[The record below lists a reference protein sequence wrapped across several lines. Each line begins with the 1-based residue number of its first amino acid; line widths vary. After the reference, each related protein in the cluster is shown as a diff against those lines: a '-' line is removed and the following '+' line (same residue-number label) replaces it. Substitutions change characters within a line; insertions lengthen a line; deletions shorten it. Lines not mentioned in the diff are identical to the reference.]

1 METTQT
7 PAQKTSPS
15 ANLPTTLPSSAISD
29 KELVQIVGQAYF
41 RRGQASSDANTLAV
55 AADLKQ
61 QINANFRSLT
71 PADIRKAIENGTF
84 GKYGEVYSVSVAAM
98 VDWLNAY
105 TIDPDRIA
113 AMHNTALAAKYALP
127 QKATTTNA
135 EFDRQM
141 RQAVYDKYADY
152 CAKGEFLDVHSLSYD
167 FLNRLGIIN
176 PTAEEKRAIY
186 DHHLKSENGRAD
198 IRKRKGIVPIGVAL
212 SDIAK
217 SNAVARC
224 KYYFLLK
231 FFEAVKESG
240 GEITDYV

>member
-1 METTQT
+1 M
-7 PAQKTSPS
+7 
-15 ANLPTTLPSSAISD
+15 PSSAISD

-84 GKYGEVYSVSVAAM
+84 GKYGEVYGVSIAAM

-105 TIDPDRIA
+105 TIDPDRLA
-113 AMHNTALAAKYALP
+113 AMHNTAQAAKYALP
-127 QKATTTNA
+127 QKATITNV

-141 RQAVYDKYADY
+141 RQSVYDKYADY
-152 CAKGEFLDVHSLSYD
+152 CKTGEFLDIHSLSYD
-167 FLNRLGIIN
+167 FLNQLGVIN
-176 PTAEEKRAIY
+176 PTAEEKWEIY
-186 DHHLKSENGRAD
+186 NHHLKSENGRAD

-212 SDIAK
+212 SEIAK

>member
-1 METTQT
+1 M
-7 PAQKTSPS
+7 PP
-15 ANLPTTLPSSAISD
+15 SAISD

-84 GKYGEVYSVSVAAM
+84 GKYGEVYGVSVAAM

-113 AMHNTALAAKYALP
+113 AMNAAKQTAVAALP
-127 QKATTTNA
+127 QQATLTDEGMDA
-135 EFDRQM
+135 M
-141 RQAVYDKYADY
+141 ARQAVYDKYADY
-152 CAKGEFLDVHSLSYD
+152 CAKGEFLDFHSLSYD
-167 FLNRLGIIN
+167 YLNRRGIIN
-176 PTAEEKRAIY
+176 PTNDEKWAIY
-186 DHHLKSENGRAD
+186 NHHLKSENGRAD

-212 SDIAK
+212 SGIAK